1 MLNRYKKPG
10 YCRIRIY
17 SHYGFRFLAI
27 STMLILALQTA
38 CFFKKKKS
46 KASVVS
52 LSSVRIVILPFN
64 VPAGSRDLAW
74 TAMAAPALIAKA
86 SRQNPDLTIVPLWEA
101 MPPAIESAGASR
113 TFTPESAI
121 SAANWLAADW
131 AILGEISPA
140 KSGVNMSIDFIPA
153 KGNQIPFRYIK
164 TRKVEMLEPCFY
176 DAFRQFLRYL
186 MVKLP
191 EKQITSDQKFTL
203 QKPLGESLDREY
215 GWSVAADPGKAQAD
229 IADLMILDD
238 RLARFLFNP
247 SVYPA
252 LAEKK

>member
-1 MLNRYKKPG
+1 MLNRHKKPG
-10 YCRIRIY
+10 YCRIRID
-17 SHYGFRFLAI
+17 SHLGFRLLAI
-27 STMLILALQTA
+27 STMLILALQPA

-46 KASVVS
+46 KAPVVS
-52 LSSVRIVILPFN
+52 LSSVRIVILPFS
-64 VPAGSRDLAW
+64 VPAGSKDLSW
-74 TAMAAPALIAKA
+74 TAMAAPVLIAKA

-121 SAANWLAADW
+121 STANWLAADW
-131 AILGEISPA
+131 VILGEISPA
-140 KSGVNMSIDFIPA
+140 KSGVHMSIDFLPA

-176 DAFRQFLRYL
+176 EAFKQFLRYL

-191 EKQITSDQKFTL
+191 EQQEIPDQKFTL
-203 QKPLGESLDREY
+203 LEPLGKSLDREY
-215 GWSVAADPGKAQAD
+215 GWSVVADPGKAQDD